1 MITLLSR
8 WAAPFMLV
16 FSIAIATE
24 NCQAQENNTPLDGI
38 TPRTIIKERKTL
50 EYDFIHEKDVM
61 WEKRIWRQI
70 NIDEKR
76 NHIFR
81 NEKMPFINIL
91 LRAVRSGEVRAY
103 HTSNDEFKDPMSKKE
118 ACSLGITYDT
128 FDIYDPTTFHAT
140 PTVVVN
146 DFDPASVRKY
156 RIKEVFFFDEETSTM
171 GVRILGI
178 APIVKRM
185 DDSGNVLFE
194 GPMFWAYYPELRDV
208 LSRELAYNEANDAG
222 NLSWEDVFES
232 RMFSSHVTKES
243 NVHDRRIQD
252 YLAGTNALI
261 EGQNIEKKIQN
272 FEGDLWEY

>member
-1 MITLLSR
+1 LGSPLHACFHLR
-8 WAAPFMLV
+8 YRY
-16 FSIAIATE
+16 
-24 NCQAQENNTPLDGI
+24 CQAQENETPLDGI

-50 EYDFIHEKDVM
+50 AYDFIHEKDVM
-61 WEKRIWRQI
+61 WEKRIWRVI

-91 LRAVRSGEVRAY
+91 LRAARSGEITVY
-103 HTSNDEFKDPMSKKE
+103 GTGNDEFKNPMSKKE
-118 ACSLGITYDT
+118 ACSLGVSYDT
-128 FDIYDPTTFHAT
+128 VEVYDPVDF
-140 PTVVVN
+140 TVKLVPVVN
-146 DFDPASVRKY
+146 EFDPASVKKF

-178 APIVKRM
+178 APIVKRL
-185 DDSGNVLFE
+185 DDLGNVLFE

-208 LSRELAYNEANDAG
+208 LSREVAFNEANDAS

-232 RMFSSHVTKES
+232 RMFSSYVTKES

-261 EGQNIEKKIQN
+261 EGQNIEKTIQN

>member
-8 WAAPFMLV
+8 WAAPLMLA
-16 FSIAIATE
+16 FSFAIATD
-24 NCQAQENNTPLDGI
+24 NCQAQEIDTPLDGI
-38 TPRTIIKERKTL
+38 TPRTLIKERQVL

-61 WEKRIWRQI
+61 WEKRIWRVI

-91 LRAVRSGEVRAY
+91 LRAARSGEITVY
-103 HTSNDEFKDPMSKKE
+103 NTGNDEFKDPMSKKE
-118 ACSLGITYDT
+118 ACSLGVTFDTVEVFDPITYK
-128 FDIYDPTTFHAT
+128 TTYV
-140 PTVVVN
+140 PVVN
-146 DFDPASVRKY
+146 EFDPASVKKF

-178 APIVKRM
+178 APIVKRL
-185 DDSGNVLFE
+185 DDLGNVLFE
-194 GPMFWAYYPELRDV
+194 GPMFWAYYPQLREV
-208 LSRELAYNEANDAG
+208 LSREVAFNEANDAS

-232 RMFSSHVTKES
+232 RMFSSQVTKES
-243 NVHDRRIQD
+243 NIHDRRIQD
-252 YLAGTNALI
+252 YLAGTNAVI
-261 EGQNIEKKIQN
+261 EGQNIEKTIQN